1 MGTKSSIDQLNS
13 FLRGELSAVETYRI
27 ALDKLDANSP
37 ARSDL
42 LTNLAS
48 HEDRVA
54 ELRTAIRAAGGTPDE
69 SSGVWGGFAKAVEGT
84 ASVLGDKAA
93 IAALEQGEDHGLDDY
108 KDDCDELAPAHR
120 DLVVNRLRPAQQ
132 ATHDRLS
139 ALKHRMA

>member
-27 ALDKLDANSP
+27 ALDKLDADSP

-42 LTNLAS
+42 QVNLAS

-54 ELRTAIRAAGGTPDE
+54 ELQAAIRAAGGTPAE
-69 SSGVWGGFAKAVEGT
+69 SSGVWGGFAKAVEGA

-93 IAALEQGEDHGLDDY
+93 IAALEQGEDHGVDDY
-108 KDDCDELAPAHR
+108 KDDVDDLAPAHR
-120 DLVVNRLRPAQQ
+120 ELLVNRLRPAQR

-139 ALKHRMA
+139 ALKHRLS